1 MPQAHNQLWHHALE
15 YSTNGHSDT
24 GLSEATTV
32 GQLFSCCE
40 ILTMKVKRA
49 FLVPHPI
56 TATHSL
62 LARWFVLGVYDWI
75 NSKKHGFPEKD
86 ECKHLTLSRSISS

>member
-1 MPQAHNQLWHHALE
+1 
-15 YSTNGHSDT
+15 
-24 GLSEATTV
+24 
-32 GQLFSCCE
+32 
-40 ILTMKVKRA
+40 MKVKRA

-75 NSKKHGFPEKD
+75 NSKKRGFPEKD